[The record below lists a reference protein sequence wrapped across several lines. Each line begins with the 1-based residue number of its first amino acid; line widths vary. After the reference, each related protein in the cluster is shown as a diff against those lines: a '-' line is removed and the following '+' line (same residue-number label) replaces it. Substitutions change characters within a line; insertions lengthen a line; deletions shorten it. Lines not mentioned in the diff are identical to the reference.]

1 MARVLI
7 AKTSLDGHWR
17 GTSVVARALRDAGF
31 EVVFG
36 GMLRPSEIARAALDE
51 DVDLV
56 GLNVGG
62 RVEVVERILDELSA
76 AGLGEVPVFGGGTI
90 PPWAAER
97 LEARGMQV
105 HPPGTSLE
113 AIVASAREL
122 TDGRAAER

>member
-17 GTSVVARALRDAGF
+17 GTSVVARALRDGGF

-62 RVEVVERILDELSA
+62 RVEVVERVLDELES
-76 AGLGEVPVFGGGTI
+76 AGLSGIPVFGGCTI
-90 PPWAAER
+90 PPWAAQR
-97 LEARGMQV
+97 LRARGMHV
-105 HPPGTSLE
+105 HPPGSSLE
-113 AIVASAREL
+113 AIVESARAL
-122 TDGRAAER
+122 TSGTKDAG

>member
-31 EVVFG
+31 EVVLG
-36 GMLRPSEIARAALDE
+36 GMLRPSEIARTAMDE

-62 RVEVVERILDELSA
+62 RVEVVERVLDELEA
-76 AGLGEVPVFGGGTI
+76 AGLGDLPVFGGGTI
-90 PPWAAER
+90 PPWAAVR
-97 LEARGMQV
+97 LRSRGMHV
-105 HPPGTSLE
+105 HPPGSSLE
-113 AIVASAREL
+113 AIVESARAL
-122 TDGRAAER
+122 TSPRDDR